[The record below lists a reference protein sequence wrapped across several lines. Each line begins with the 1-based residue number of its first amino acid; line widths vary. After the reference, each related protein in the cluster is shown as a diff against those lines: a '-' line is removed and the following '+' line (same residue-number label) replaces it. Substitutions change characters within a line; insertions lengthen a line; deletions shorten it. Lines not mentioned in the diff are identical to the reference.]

1 MGGLLTALQ
10 SLLSSKRVVSAEA
23 DSLEIKI
30 KSHPSAARKGPLCAS
45 QRLRR
50 WCPRHNS
57 EDAVSPLTLV
67 PGIQPGCV
75 QAAAELPPLQDK
87 AGAGEAALKIWE
99 NISTLVQRKEN
110 KRVMEIVAGQFVKVL
125 KICPARFRFLSLSN
139 PV

>member
-1 MGGLLTALQ
+1 M
-10 SLLSSKRVVSAEA
+10 SAEA

-30 KSHPSAARKGPLCAS
+30 KSHPSAARKGPLCVS

-50 WCPRHNS
+50 WYLRHNS
-57 EDAVSPLTLV
+57 EDAVSPLTLM
-67 PGIQPGCV
+67 PGIQPGCI
-75 QAAAELPPLQDK
+75 QAAAELPLLQDK

-125 KICPARFRFLSLSN
+125 KICPVRFRFLSLSN
-139 PV
+139 LV

>member
-1 MGGLLTALQ
+1 M
-10 SLLSSKRVVSAEA
+10 SAEA

-30 KSHPSAARKGPLCAS
+30 KSHPSAARKGPLCVS

-50 WCPRHNS
+50 
-57 EDAVSPLTLV
+57 EDALSPLTLM

-75 QAAAELPPLQDK
+75 QAAAELPLLQDK

-110 KRVMEIVAGQFVKVL
+110 KRVMEIVAGQFVKV
-125 KICPARFRFLSLSN
+125 
-139 PV
+139 